1 MASIL
6 GDERLTET
14 TDIGMVEG
22 LQNADLPREVLQL
35 PGVITNG
42 VIIVIV
48 VVICR
53 RRRISRAKFL
63 GMDDL
68 DGPPLARGARHGLHD
83 GSERAPSELV
93 RHIVE
98 RVDAGELERRE
109 VPIDVPIVF
118 LRVLLLHR
126 RAERDLVA
134 VAQDARLSPD
144 HACAVNLFV
153 YVEGANNARAGAALE
168 RQ

>member
-1 MASIL
+1 MTSIL

-35 PGVITNG
+35 PGVIANG
-42 VIIVIV
+42 VIVV

-126 RAERDLVA
+126 RAERDFVS

-153 YVEGANNARAGAALE
+153 YVEGANKARAGAGLE

>member
-1 MASIL
+1 MTSIL

-14 TDIGMVEG
+14 TNIGMVEG

-35 PGVITNG
+35 PGVIANG
-42 VIIVIV
+42 VIVV

-118 LRVLLLHR
+118 LRILLLHR

-153 YVEGANNARAGAALE
+153 YVEGANNARARAALE

>member
-35 PGVITNG
+35 PGVIANG
-42 VIIVIV
+42 VIIVV

-118 LRVLLLHR
+118 LHVLLLHR

>member
-35 PGVITNG
+35 PGVIANG
-42 VIIVIV
+42 VIVV

-126 RAERDLVA
+126 RAERDLVS

-144 HACAVNLFV
+144 HACTVNLFV

>member
-35 PGVITNG
+35 PGVIANG
-42 VIIVIV
+42 VIVV

-118 LRVLLLHR
+118 LRILLLHR